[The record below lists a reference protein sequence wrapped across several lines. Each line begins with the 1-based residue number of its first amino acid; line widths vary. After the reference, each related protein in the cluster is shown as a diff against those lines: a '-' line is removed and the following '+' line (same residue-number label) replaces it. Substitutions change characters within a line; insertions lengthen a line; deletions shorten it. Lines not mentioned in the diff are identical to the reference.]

1 MGVKDIEKAIA
12 SHKQS
17 GDYKNSSSDEY
28 LSGFMK
34 SDRLMPVVTLAIY
47 FGAEDWDAP
56 MSKSATTSS
65 TGGLPLALQRASVTA
80 RP

>member
-17 GDYKNSSSDEY
+17 GDYKNSSNDEY

-34 SDRLMPVVTLAIY
+34 SDRLMPVVTLVIY
-47 FGAEDWDAP
+47 FSAEDWDAP
-56 MSKSATTSS
+56 ISIHTMFGKQDTNCLLYTSD
-65 TGGLPLALQRASVTA
+65 AADE
-80 RP
+80 